1 MSREK
6 ERTLTI
12 REIANAYLD
21 YNGLT
26 ISYMSRVT
34 RIPNATLRAWLDG
47 RRNISTANLI
57 KVKQFLKGDFLLDV
71 NTVVNHLLLSQEV
84 AEDENAEANRE

>member
-1 MSREK
+1 MDKEK

-26 ISYMSRVT
+26 VSYMSRVT
-34 RIPNATLRAWLDG
+34 HIPDDTLRKWLNG

-84 AEDENAEANRE
+84 AEDENAEANRK